1 VREASKTL
9 GIEVSTSIGAAFYPD
24 DCSSAE
30 ALLGLADRRMYAHK
44 QQIGAVGRDTI
55 PPSTA
60 SKLAGAL

>member
-9 GIEVSTSIGAAFYPD
+9 GIEVSSSIGAAFYPE

-44 QQIGAVGRDTI
+44 QQTGVAGHDG
-55 PPSTA
+55 PPQSIA
-60 SKLAGAL
+60 SKLAEAL